1 MSLIISSNCKFTNLA
16 ACVMC
21 DVSTSLVSKQ
31 RGEARCDTADT
42 QEWVLEPAAKFLNWF
57 AASRCLLLR
66 SSLSSRMCASVE
78 TEGAHADLN

>member
-31 RGEARCDTADT
+31 RDTADT

-57 AASRCLLLR
+57 ASRCLLLR

>member
-16 ACVMC
+16 ACVMG
-21 DVSTSLVSKQ
+21 DVSTSLASKQ
-31 RGEARCDTADT
+31 RGEARCDSADT

-57 AASRCLLLR
+57 ASRCLLLR

-78 TEGAHADLN
+78 TEGAHTDLN